1 MRRALV
7 RADGR
12 ETLRISLSGLDAA
25 TDNVEYGEERLA
37 VAEQLREQ
45 AIRAIV
51 TQDPRRA
58 GERALGLAMQHCQ
71 AEAGAL
77 FKVDNDE
84 LSLFVGRSIDQL
96 TLDRSMG
103 VWRTQRDALRLG
115 QLHLEHQFLV
125 APIGPTD
132 TLSGLLYLAA
142 RGGLSAEGTAETVR
156 ALSGLIEIALASE
169 SDEPSEE
176 PSAETAFDA
185 ESGRARLLRLLES
198 NEWNIARVARVAGV
212 SRVTIYSWLKR
223 YEIERKLVPRGP
235 GRLSL
240 PGL

>member
-1 MRRALV
+1 
-7 RADGR
+7 
-12 ETLRISLSGLDAA
+12 
-25 TDNVEYGEERLA
+25 
-37 VAEQLREQ
+37 VAEELREQ

-77 FKVDNDE
+77 FRVDDDE

-96 TLDRSMG
+96 TLDRSTG
-103 VWRTQRDALRLG
+103 IWRTQREALRLG
-115 QLHLEHQFLV
+115 QLHLEQQFLV
-125 APIGPTD
+125 APIGPPG

-156 ALSGLIEIALASE
+156 ALSGLIEIALAGE
-169 SDEPSEE
+169 LEEPGDEPY
-176 PSAETAFDA
+176 AETALDS
-185 ESGRARLLRLLES
+185 ESRRARLVRLLEA

-212 SRVTIYSWLKR
+212 SRVTIYSWLR
-223 YEIERKLVPRGP
+223 RFEIERKRVPKGP

-240 PGL
+240 SGL